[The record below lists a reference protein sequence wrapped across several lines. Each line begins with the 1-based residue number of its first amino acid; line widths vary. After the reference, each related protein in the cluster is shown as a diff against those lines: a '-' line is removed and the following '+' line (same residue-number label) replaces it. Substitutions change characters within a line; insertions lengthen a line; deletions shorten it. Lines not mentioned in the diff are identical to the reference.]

1 MSIVKFNPFFP
12 GKVLGNMIED
22 VFNRGISDIVG
33 SDFAVNVPSVNI
45 SENPDSFVM
54 ELAAPGL
61 DKGDFNISLDHNK
74 LTVSVEKKSEKEAG
88 EEGKWTRKEFNY
100 SSFKRTFTLTEDVQA
115 DRIAASYDKGILTL
129 TLPKKEEARPKPAK
143 TIEIK

>member
-100 SSFKRTFTLTEDVQA
+100 ASFKRSFHLSDSVDAEKIEATYEN
-115 DRIAASYDKGILTL
+115 GILVL
-129 TLPKKEEARPKPAK
+129 TLPKKEESKSKGPK